1 MSDKNE
7 LKQVLQNINHHVGAL
22 HNFVMVCTS
31 MISVSVPY
39 RNGIQL
45 TPVEAM
51 TVVVIAEN
59 PGITASE
66 LCFKWRRSRGNISQ
80 LLKKIEEKGL
90 IVKANKPDNNKEIAL
105 YPTDEGTRLYHQY
118 MMNDSEDST
127 NIAKKLLE
135 TCTIEEF
142 RDFYKVIDCYT
153 KILTENP
160 DLQWANNIR
169 ERSNN

>member
-1 MSDKNE
+1 MSNSNE
-7 LKQVLQNINHHVGAL
+7 LKQILHSINHRVGAL
-22 HNFVMVCTS
+22 HDFVMVCTS
-31 MISVSVPY
+31 MVNVSVSY

-66 LCFKWRRSRGNISQ
+66 LCVKWRRSRGNISQ
-80 LLKKIEEKGL
+80 LLKKIEIKGL
-90 IVKANKPDNNKEIAL
+90 ILKGNKPDSNKEIAL
-105 YPTDEGTRLYHQY
+105 YPTDEGIRLYHQY
-118 MMNDSEDST
+118 LMNDSEDST

-135 TCTIEEF
+135 NCTLEELKI
-142 RDFYKVIDCYT
+142 FYKVIESYT

-169 ERSNN
+169 ERS

>member
-1 MSDKNE
+1 MSDRNE
-7 LKQVLQNINHHVGAL
+7 LKQVLRSINHRVGAL
-22 HNFVMVCTS
+22 HDFVMVCTS
-31 MISVSVPY
+31 MISVSIPY

-45 TPVEAM
+45 TAVEAM
-51 TVVVIAEN
+51 TVVVIAEH

-66 LCFKWRRSRGNISQ
+66 LCYRWKRSRGNISQ
-80 LLKKIEEKGL
+80 LLKKIEAKGL
-90 IVKANKPDNNKEIAL
+90 VVKGNRPDNNKEIAL
-105 YPTDEGTRLYHQY
+105 YPTDEGVRLYHQY

-135 TCTIEEF
+135 TCTIEEL

-160 DLQWANNIR
+160 ELQWVNNIR
-169 ERSNN
+169 ERSSN

>member
-7 LKQVLQNINHHVGAL
+7 LKQILHSIHHRVGAL
-22 HNFVMVCTS
+22 HDFIMVSTS
-31 MISVSVPY
+31 MINVSVPY

-51 TVVVIAEN
+51 TAVVIAQS
-59 PGITASE
+59 PGVTASE
-66 LCFKWRRSRGNISQ
+66 LCFRWRRSRGNLSQ
-80 LLKKIEEKGL
+80 LLKKIEAKGL
-90 IVKANKPDNNKEIAL
+90 IVKGNKPDNNKEIAL
-105 YPTDEGTRLYHQY
+105 YPTDEGIRLYHQY

-135 TCTIEEF
+135 TCTMDEL

-153 KILTENP
+153 KVLVENP
-160 DLQWANNIR
+160 ELQWANNIR